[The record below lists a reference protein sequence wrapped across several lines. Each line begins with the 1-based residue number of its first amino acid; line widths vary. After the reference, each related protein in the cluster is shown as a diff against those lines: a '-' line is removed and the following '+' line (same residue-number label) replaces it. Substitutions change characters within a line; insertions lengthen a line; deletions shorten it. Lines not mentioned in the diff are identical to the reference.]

1 MTCATIPAGAFP
13 DPVSRLVN
21 DERQRYFTRPGQFY
35 ETETTLSLVYR
46 RPVVNPGAWKS
57 LFFTNLPVVDTE
69 TETLDWFEQEVQRF
83 AGLFGACCAST

>member
-1 MTCATIPAGAFP
+1 M
-13 DPVSRLVN
+13 
-21 DERQRYFTRPGQFY
+21 
-35 ETETTLSLVYR
+35 SLVYR

-83 AGLFGACCAST
+83 AGLFGGCCASTERLTGGALLAYLKSTISMTTQRRGGPGDADLSRHVSQR